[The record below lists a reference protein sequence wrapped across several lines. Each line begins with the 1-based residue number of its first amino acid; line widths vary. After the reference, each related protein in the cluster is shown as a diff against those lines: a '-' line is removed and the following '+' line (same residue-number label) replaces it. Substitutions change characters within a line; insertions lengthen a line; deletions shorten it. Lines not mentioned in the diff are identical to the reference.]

1 MRRMTA
7 YLSALLLL
15 LTLAACG
22 GTSDLV
28 GTYTLQRITAG
39 GGTVDAAALSQAAQE
54 AGLSFQVTLELRD
67 DGTFRLTSSTS
78 GGEQSLEGTWEEAD
92 GGVTL
97 TDSDSGSTLHASR
110 TEGTLVL
117 SADGQSMTFA
127 TVPAN
132 QAQ

>member
-67 DGTFRLTSSTS
+67 DGTFRLASSTS
-78 GGEQSLEGTWEEAD
+78 AD
-92 GGVTL
+92 VLAGAAHWAHQL
-97 TDSDSGSTLHASR
+97 RRLPLSGLLLLRRQPLPH
-110 TEGTLVL
+110 
-117 SADGQSMTFA
+117 
-127 TVPAN
+127 
-132 QAQ
+132 